1 MNDDKYITIHDG
13 ISIVEQRQL
22 IELTRGLMSA
32 LTKEEFLQI
41 VRVYN
46 KAINRLTEQ
55 AKKEGIEI

>member
-1 MNDDKYITIHDG
+1 MNEDKYIPIHDG

-41 VRVYN
+41 VGVYN